1 MISLP
6 QSFLNKLLWLIF
18 NLCPLHPIMIL
29 WIISAFLV
37 VAAHIQLLVFS
48 GLTLEH
54 FLGLLLDSFV
64 VQEEEGT
71 RTRIMIS
78 KIIMLNDINKQTTW
92 DWECDMGRGT
102 VLLLEHSV
110 NKNTALR
117 LHHKLDPRPTICTRP
132 INKKCV
138 KKHSTNSQTA
148 LDCTTHES
156 DPYFLF

>member
-1 MISLP
+1 
-6 QSFLNKLLWLIF
+6 
-18 NLCPLHPIMIL
+18 
-29 WIISAFLV
+29 

-54 FLGLLLDSFV
+54 FLGLLLDSLV

-78 KIIMLNDINKQTTW
+78 KIKIMLNDINKQTTW

-102 VLLLEHSV
+102 VLLW
-110 NKNTALR
+110 NIR
-117 LHHKLDPRPTICTRP
+117 LIKTPRCDFTT